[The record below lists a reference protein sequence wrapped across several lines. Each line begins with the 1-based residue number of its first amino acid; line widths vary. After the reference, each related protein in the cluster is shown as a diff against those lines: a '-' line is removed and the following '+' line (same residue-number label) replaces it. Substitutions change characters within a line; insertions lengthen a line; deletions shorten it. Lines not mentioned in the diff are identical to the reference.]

1 MTAGARR
8 NTITK
13 MEKSASEKSTMIAS
27 MEEDL
32 NSYQTDL
39 QQTEKAH
46 EADQN
51 FLNDLTDKCEEKA
64 GQWDQRSTT
73 RTEELTT
80 IAKCIEM
87 LKNDV
92 ADLYSSST
100 GLGLVAKVT
109 HAASVSATP
118 EAGGH
123 WTWVPDGVSVV
134 ERMEAAEPAQAVSFL
149 QLRPAT
155 EVARKKVMNLLS
167 KKADALK
174 SVALSTLLFKL
185 RDTPSPFA
193 KVKQMVQDLIT
204 RLESEAEAEA
214 SQKAWCDEEMA
225 ATLDMRDKAQI
236 KIEELGALKTEKS
249 SLMDSLAEEIMV
261 LSQEISDLEVAL
273 KEETEIRAKDSE
285 ANKMTMA
292 DASEGKI
299 AVEQALEFL
308 KNFYGAGLLQET
320 PAEGYEKFVA
330 EGSGADGKTVD
341 DLAPDAGFS
350 GEYGGKSDAS
360 KSIIGLLEVIVE
372 DFGRSYEQTEADEEA
387 AQSEFEEF
395 KADTETAISDKNDL
409 KKTKEG
415 EKTDA
420 ELAITEAEA
429 DLKSEQVVLQNA
441 MDELEKLKP
450 VCVDSGMS
458 WEERKARRE
467 QEIESLK
474 EALRILEE
482 TDFSR

>member
-1 MTAGARR
+1 
-8 NTITK
+8 
-13 MEKSASEKSTMIAS
+13 
-27 MEEDL
+27 
-32 NSYQTDL
+32 
-39 QQTEKAH
+39 
-46 EADQN
+46 
-51 FLNDLTDKCEEKA
+51 
-64 GQWDQRSTT
+64 
-73 RTEELTT
+73 
-80 IAKCIEM
+80 
-87 LKNDV
+87 V
-92 ADLYSSST
+92 
-100 GLGLVAKVT
+100 
-109 HAASVSATP
+109 
-118 EAGGH
+118 
-123 WTWVPDGVSVV
+123 
-134 ERMEAAEPAQAVSFL
+134 
-149 QLRPAT
+149 
-155 EVARKKVMNLLS
+155 
-167 KKADALK
+167 
-174 SVALSTLLFKL
+174 
-185 RDTPSPFA
+185 
-193 KVKQMVQDLIT
+193 
-204 RLESEAEAEA
+204 SEAEAEA

-387 AQSEFEEF
+387 AQSDYEEF